1 MEALA
6 IIGTIVAMIQKYGV
20 PAALQIISDWQMDNP
35 TIEDFEKLT
44 GKKVRIKKVVEKN
57 THKKIVKDET
67 IKKRAK

>member
-35 TIEDFEKLT
+35 TIEDFEKL
-44 GKKVRIKKVVEKN
+44 RDR
-57 THKKIVKDET
+57 VKDPEDYFKEEAT
-67 IKKRAK
+67 DEP